1 MIASH
6 ESGAQFNLRG
16 DAARRTGDRM
26 HPPDAHIAKRE
37 TDRLAW
43 TRRALAQSNAG
54 LVRASV
60 DAGFRSYWRST
71 GVDPSRIV
79 MDSPPDKEDVRPWL
93 AIRALLESG
102 GVRVPQVLAQ
112 DIDAGFLLL
121 EDLGAE
127 TYLHVIDA
135 GNADTLFD
143 DAVTQLLRLQATAPP
158 SNLPAY
164 DEALLARELRLFDE
178 WFIGRHLGITLD
190 CAAMDALDLVYRRL
204 IDAALAQPRVLV
216 HRDFMPRNL
225 MPAADGPAVLDF
237 QDAVVG
243 PIAYDALSLFKD
255 AFLSW
260 PEDRVDGWLERYHA
274 RARAAGLPV
283 PSLAR
288 FRRDADWI
296 GVQRHLKVIGIFAR
310 LWHRDGKPKYLQDV
324 PRFFAYLDAVLPEYE
339 ELSPLRELIERTLK
353 PAMAAIAGSQ

>member
-1 MIASH
+1 MSDH
-6 ESGAQFNLRG
+6 ET
-16 DAARRTGDRM
+16 AR
-26 HPPDAHIAKRE
+26 AV
-37 TDRLAW
+37 DRLAW
-43 TRRALAQSNAG
+43 ARRVLGQPGAG
-54 LVRASV
+54 LERASV

-71 GVDPSRIV
+71 GAEPSRIV

-102 GVRVPQVLAQ
+102 GVRVPRVLAE
-112 DIDAGFLLL
+112 DIPSGFLLL
-121 EDLGAE
+121 EDLGAQ

-135 GNADTLFD
+135 DNADGLFD
-143 DAVTQLLRLQATAPP
+143 DAVTQLLKLQAIAPP
-158 SNLPAY
+158 ADLPAY
-164 DEALLARELRLFDE
+164 DEALLARELHLFDE

-190 CAAMDALDLVYRRL
+190 CGAMEVLDLSYRRL
-204 IDAALAQPRVLV
+204 IDAGLAQPRVLV

-225 MPAADGPAVLDF
+225 MPAVDGPAVLDF

-260 PEDRVDGWLERYHA
+260 PEARVHTWLDRYHA
-274 RARAAGLPV
+274 RALDAGLPV
-283 PSLAR
+283 PPLAR

-310 LWHRDGKPKYLQDV
+310 LWHRDGKAKYLQDV
-324 PRFFAYLDAVLPEYE
+324 PRFFAYLDAVLPKHP
-339 ELSPLRELIERTLK
+339 ELSPLQGLIERTLK
-353 PAMAAIAGSQ
+353 PAIAKGAGPR

>member
-1 MIASH
+1 MIASRGF
-6 ESGAQFNLRG
+6 GAQFNLRG
-16 DAARRTGDRM
+16 NAAPRSGIRMPLSDAN
-26 HPPDAHIAKRE
+26 IAQRE
-37 TDRLAW
+37 DDRLAW
-43 TRRALAQSNAG
+43 TRRVLARPDAG
-54 LVRASV
+54 LERASV

-71 GVDPSRIV
+71 GVNPSRIV

-102 GVRVPQVLAQ
+102 GVRVPRVLAE
-112 DIDAGFLLL
+112 DIASGFLLL
-121 EDLGAE
+121 EDLGAQ
-127 TYLHVIDA
+127 TYLHIIDA
-135 GNADTLFD
+135 DNADARFE
-143 DAVTQLLRLQATAPP
+143 DAVTQLLRLQGIAPP
-158 SNLPAY
+158 ADLPAY

-178 WFIGRHLGITLD
+178 WFISRHLGITLD

-237 QDAVVG
+237 QDAVLG

-260 PEDRVDGWLERYHA
+260 PEARVDAWLDTYHA
-274 RARAAGLPV
+274 RAQSAGLPV
-283 PSLAR
+283 PALAQ

-310 LWHRDGKPKYLQDV
+310 LCHRDGKPKYLQDV
-324 PRFFAYLDAVLPEYE
+324 PRFFAYLDGVLPKYP
-339 ELSPLRELIERTLK
+339 ELAPLQDLIEHTLK
-353 PAMAAIAGSQ
+353 PAIAAAAGSR